1 MFSYGKLSVDADGV
15 PIRVGRSKGGRMN
28 KAAQKRS
35 SVNLPT
41 DKNGNSVDV
50 GDKVYLEH
58 NGKVRTVT
66 SLMLLMDGS
75 WIVGCDAGGA
85 FMLPESQDNVE
96 VMDE

>member
-1 MFSYGKLSVDADGV
+1 MSDMFSY
-15 PIRVGRSKGGRMN
+15 SKVAR
-28 KAAQKRS
+28 KRS
-35 SVNLPT
+35 SVNLPA

-50 GDKVYLEH
+50 GDRVYLEH

-75 WIVGCDAGGA
+75 WIVNCDAGGA

-96 VMDE
+96 VVGE

>member
-1 MFSYGKLSVDADGV
+1 M
-15 PIRVGRSKGGRMN
+15 
-28 KAAQKRS
+28 AARKRS
-35 SVNLPT
+35 SVNLPV
-41 DKNGNSVDV
+41 DKNGSSVDV
-50 GDKVYLEH
+50 GDRVHLEH

-96 VMDE
+96 LVD